1 MSKPFDL
8 QLTLEGVCARLDAID
23 KKVETMSASW
33 RKAMEWIGQMGEH
46 VRSLDDFRE
55 EVRASLEPL
64 FNKLDNVDDVM
75 RIMRHAC
82 RGASKRSSR
91 CDASPAEK
99 CAGRDPKCRWLFCRF
114 SGYLRFIASL
124 SLSAARSVNTWLP
137 ERRFCISP

>member
-75 RIMRHAC
+75 RIMRHAT
-82 RGASKRSSR
+82 SDVSR
-91 CDASPAEK
+91 RIEEIESVRRL
-99 CAGRDPKCRWLFCRF
+99 AG
-114 SGYLRFIASL
+114 
-124 SLSAARSVNTWLP
+124 
-137 ERRFCISP
+137 